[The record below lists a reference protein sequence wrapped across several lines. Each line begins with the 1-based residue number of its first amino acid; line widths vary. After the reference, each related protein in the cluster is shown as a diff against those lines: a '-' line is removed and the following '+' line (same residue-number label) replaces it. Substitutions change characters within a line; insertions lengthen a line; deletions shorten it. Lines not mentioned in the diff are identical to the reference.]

1 MGNDLIRLY
10 EPFSRRNILVS
21 VEFCLII
28 NKIKS
33 KRIDL
38 KNIEK
43 INNYLKF
50 TDATR
55 FNLWE
60 NMYNN
65 PNQFDY
71 EKIFTEIPSLKI
83 KEIIDYLLKINFVS
97 TENVFKSNLEKSN
110 PFERYK
116 GNINEQIAT
125 ESLFRKKSISDWW
138 VSQKFNSEE
147 RKTTKNH

>member
-1 MGNDLIRLY
+1 MLYFNPNVLTWFIGNDLVRLY

-71 EKIFTEIPSLKI
+71 EKIFTEIP
-83 KEIIDYLLKINFVS
+83 
-97 TENVFKSNLEKSN
+97 
-110 PFERYK
+110 
-116 GNINEQIAT
+116 
-125 ESLFRKKSISDWW
+125 IS
-138 VSQKFNSEE
+138 KY
-147 RKTTKNH
+147 

>member
-1 MGNDLIRLY
+1 MLYFNPNVLTWFIGNDLLRLY

-38 KNIEK
+38 SIIEK
-43 INNYLKF
+43 MKNYLKF
-50 TDATR
+50 IDATR

-71 EKIFTEIPSLKI
+71 EKIFEEIPSL
-83 KEIIDYLLKINFVS
+83 
-97 TENVFKSNLEKSN
+97 
-110 PFERYK
+110 
-116 GNINEQIAT
+116 
-125 ESLFRKKSISDWW
+125 
-138 VSQKFNSEE
+138 
-147 RKTTKNH
+147 